1 MKKNLFFLAA
11 AAVALASCSSDETI
25 AENSNVSQA
34 NQPKE
39 ISLFAVN
46 QKVTRAAVQSAVF
59 PTDNTME
66 VACYESGPRTPQ
78 SYFTKMTFKKDGTEN
93 VWRGWNG
100 SAYAPKYWPLSPVTL
115 NFFAISAETV
125 TTPITIA
132 DNLTSASVAYTTTN
146 SFSATSQ
153 KDIMY
158 AFNRGSVTLS
168 GNTLSYPGDISMVFG
183 HALALVNFQIKAKDD
198 ASTAIKI
205 KKIELNGANYTGTV
219 NFTNTNASAA
229 SGDFSTQIDWTG
241 DGVVNNVKVP
251 NIGDETTPVS
261 LTTNFVP
268 VENATTVAEGNA
280 RAALMIIPKQQKAES
295 PVDYGFKTF
304 TITYVLDNKE
314 YTYTYAPAG
323 YTSENPNLTVVEA
336 GKMYT
341 YQITM
346 ALHEIRIA
354 PTVTQWDPN
363 DFDTT
368 TEGQQ
373 DADIQIPQ

>member
-1 MKKNLFFLAA
+1 MKKILFLASL
-11 AAVALASCSSDETI
+11 AAVAMTSCTSE
-25 AENSNVSQA
+25 SNEYVGD
-34 NQPKE
+34 NTPKE
-39 ISLFAVN
+39 IAFFPVN
-46 QKVTRAAVQSAVF
+46 QMATRAAVQSAVF
-59 PTDNTME
+59 PIGNTME
-66 VACYESGPRTPQ
+66 VACYESAPNTPR
-78 SYFTKMTFKKDGTEN
+78 SYFSKMTFKKDGSEN

-115 NFFAISAETV
+115 NFFAISAETE
-125 TTPITIA
+125 TTHITIA
-132 DNLTSASVAYTTTN
+132 DNLATASVAYTTGN

-229 SGDFSTQIDWTG
+229 SGAFSTQIDWTG
-241 DGVVNNVKVP
+241 EGVVDNVQVP
-251 NIGDETTPVS
+251 NIGNTSSPVA
-261 LTTNFVP
+261 LTTSFVP
-268 VENATTVAEGNA
+268 VADATAESEGTA
-280 RAALMIIPKQQKAES
+280 RAALMIVPKQQKAES
-295 PVDYGFKTF
+295 PVEYGFKTF
-304 TITYVLDNKE
+304 TITYVLDSKE

-323 YTSENPNLTVVEA
+323 YTSDAPNLTVVEA

-354 PTVTQWDPN
+354 PTVTQWVPN
-363 DFDTT
+363 DFNTT
-368 TEGQQ
+368 TDGQQ
-373 DADIQIPQ
+373 DADVQIP